1 MIDKRLHESAIKIH
15 FKSRKDQTH
24 NPGARYLLASTDWV
38 QVTQEVCPHFPS
50 VRLPDEEFSPKLV
63 LPAARLLNLRRTW
76 SSVKSTHGI
85 VHFPYS
91 LKIMPNL
98 FTDVTFSTTTKTVC
112 HHLVPQMYSRKQNCL
127 QVKKHF
133 FAWNKFNNYFSSYD
147 EKYDGQA
154 LKLTWENLSEEIFD
168 ICFYVVF
175 KWNFEASWTADD
187 QSQRK
192 NCMYCDSD

>member
-1 MIDKRLHESAIKIH
+1 MIDKRLHESAIKIQ
-15 FKSRKDQTH
+15 FKSKKTKLTILVLAICSPAPTGSKLRRTH
-24 NPGARYLLASTDWV
+24 L
-38 QVTQEVCPHFPS
+38 PS
-50 VRLPDEEFSPKLV
+50 VPYYGSRTKSFLQNWFF
-63 LPAARLLNLRRTW
+63 PAARLLNLRRTW

-85 VHFPYS
+85 VHFPNS

-98 FTDVTFSTTTKTVC
+98 FTDVTFSRTTKTVR
-112 HHLVPQMYSRKQNCL
+112 HHLVQQMYSRKQNCL

-154 LKLTWENLSEEIFD
+154 LKFTWENLSEEILD

-187 QSQRK
+187 
-192 NCMYCDSD
+192 